1 MAVGLSGS
9 YVSVTCAGVVASAC
23 VCMSAVMGMWVLGKR
38 GKDELRSTK
47 IDGKPIN
54 NINNNDNN
62 NNVIYTPNR

>member
-1 MAVGLSGS
+1 
-9 YVSVTCAGVVASAC
+9 
-23 VCMSAVMGMWVLGKR
+23 MSAVMGMWVLGKR